1 VKITFAD
8 VNRIK
13 GVQSMNRVINHV
25 GYVLCVALVL
35 SLGCAVGPQVRRTDV
50 EETIDLSG
58 RWNDTDSRLVAEEM
72 IQDCLN
78 RPWLP
83 GFKGGRGGT
92 NPVVIVGRVLNRS
105 HEHINTHL
113 FVKNL
118 ERALINSGRVDFVAS
133 KDERRELREEKA
145 DMLKGFTS
153 EATAKSISE
162 EAGADFMLKGSVNSV
177 KDQIKGKHV
186 ILYQVNLELINIETN
201 KKVWI
206 GEKQIKKF
214 VKRSRYKF

>member
-1 VKITFAD
+1 
-8 VNRIK
+8 
-13 GVQSMNRVINHV
+13 MNRAINYV
-25 GYVLCVALVL
+25 GCILCIAVVF
-35 SLGCAVGPQVRRTDV
+35 SLGCAAGSQVRRTGV
-50 EETIDLSG
+50 EEAIDLSG

-72 IQDCLN
+72 IEDCLS
-78 RPWLP
+78 RPWLAR
-83 GFKGGRGGT
+83 FKAKHGNA
-92 NPVVIVGRVLNRS
+92 NPVVIVGTVLNRS
-105 HEHINTHL
+105 HEHINTQL

-153 EATAKSISE
+153 EETAKSISE
-162 EAGADFMLKGSVNSV
+162 ETGADFMLKGSVNSV

-186 ILYQVNLELINIETN
+186 ILYQTNLELIHVETN

-214 VKRSRYKF
+214 VKRSKFKF

>member
-1 VKITFAD
+1 
-8 VNRIK
+8 
-13 GVQSMNRVINHV
+13 MNRAINYV

-35 SLGCAVGPQVRRTDV
+35 SLGCAVGPQVRRTAI

-72 IQDCLN
+72 IQDCLS
-78 RPWLP
+78 RPWLAR
-83 GFKGGRGGT
+83 FKGGHGDT

-105 HEHINTHL
+105 HEHINTQL
-113 FVKNL
+113 FIKNL
-118 ERALINSGRVDFVAS
+118 ERALINSGQVDFVAS

-162 EAGADFMLKGSVNSV
+162 ETGADFMLKGSVNSI